1 MKDKIIQGANQYSQ
15 YITTNVP
22 QLDENGNV
30 KYYFSGSLAMLLLSS
45 AQSIKPLQV
54 DKEGKVIFQ
63 QEEVELADKQKEYL
77 AAGVR
82 PIGIDVDIV
91 EVDEKAFVG
100 HCGVYN
106 LQAVREN
113 CDLATELCPSWQKG
127 GGTMYFD
134 TLTDEREFAQY
145 DVAQLTMEDGS
156 VIYIADPMTLVA
168 HKLADAIHYQKVLDN
183 LKEKGTA
190 TPEVLAAKQAQ
201 YDKDIKDF
209 TSMFNCLASLYPE
222 TDFNQL
228 MERVLK
234 NCPQTAF
241 ASLMSRESGDRLD
254 RFFEDAKGHVD
265 EENQESFGEFM
276 GAAKHQNQVV
286 LAKQSAQ

>member
-1 MKDKIIQGANQYSQ
+1 MKDKIIQGASQYSE

-22 QLDENGNV
+22 QLDEEGNV

-54 DKEGKVIFQ
+54 DKSGKVISQ
-63 QEEVELADKQKEYL
+63 QETVEITDKEKDYL

-91 EVDEKAFVG
+91 EIDEKSFSG
-100 HCGVYN
+100 KCGVYN
-106 LQAVREN
+106 LQAVRDN
-113 CDLATELCPSWQKG
+113 CDLATVLCPSWQKNH
-127 GGTMYFD
+127 GTMYFD
-134 TLTDEREFAQY
+134 TLADEREFAQY

-156 VIYIADPMTLVA
+156 IIYIADPMTLVA
-168 HKLADAIHYQKVLDN
+168 HKLADAIHYQKILDKF
-183 LKEKGTA
+183 KERGE
-190 TPEVLAAKQAQ
+190 TPEAIAKKQAQ

-209 TSMFNCLASLYPE
+209 TSMFNCLASLYPD

-228 MERVLK
+228 MARVLQ

-254 RFFEDAKGHVD
+254 RFFEDAKGHVAED
-265 EENQESFGEFM
+265 NQESFGEFM

-286 LAKQSAQ
+286 LEKQSAQ